1 MGKWIDAVTY
11 AKEALSRDPRM
22 DGCELLLVKALRAN
36 GRTLESV
43 DRLRELKQR
52 AARDPSIQLEFARAL
67 AMSGEV
73 EAAQHEYQMLL
84 REHPKS
90 EEARDELAA
99 LEQWCE
105 GRNLARDACAPLAR
119 CLRPRFVTIGRA
131 APMPHPDS
139 QATTAKNIRQPPNL
153 PWRRVG
159 AVGALVFALSLSSVE
174 AIWRSRGYRPT
185 VPESLELWHF
195 WRERVRSA
203 DGHVVAVL
211 GTSRVMADI
220 SLATMSQC
228 LPSRRIVQLG
238 ISGSISSVKILNDL
252 LDDPKFVG
260 TVICELDTP
269 LLDRTSW
276 GGHEQ
281 YLEFRPPPFPAYS
294 EIILRDLVDDRLISL
309 RSPCTLR
316 GALMRFF
323 GNQRE
328 FLRDEPRQTFRR
340 EWQYDFSTVADL
352 ETLAPQ
358 YHCGIGRALQA
369 TPFSN
374 MGRPTHRGRRVERGR
389 EAIPSAWRSGR
400 VSSSTFYRRA
410 MAIGRTLP
418 LEKGSLGPLFRV
430 ERRNLHSF
438 SRRSRH
444 ANLQCPDDSHLD
456 LHDAPA
462 FTRALIVE
470 LTRRVRR

>member
-1 MGKWIDAVTY
+1 MVRRAKPRSGTPAPRSLDAFDHD
-11 AKEALSRDPRM
+11 S
-22 DGCELLLVKALRAN
+22 
-36 GRTLESV
+36 S
-43 DRLRELKQR
+43 
-52 AARDPSIQLEFARAL
+52 PS
-67 AMSGEV
+67 
-73 EAAQHEYQMLL
+73 
-84 REHPKS
+84 
-90 EEARDELAA
+90 DE
-99 LEQWCE
+99 
-105 GRNLARDACAPLAR
+105 RRR
-119 CLRPRFVTIGRA
+119 CLILTHKQQLRKISA
-131 APMPHPDS
+131 
-139 QATTAKNIRQPPNL
+139 N
-153 PWRRVG
+153 RRIFPGGVSERSG
-159 AVGALVFALSLSSVE
+159 AVFALSLSSVE

-352 ETLAPQ
+352 ETLRRNTTAESEERYNKTTFEHGSTYAP
-358 YHCGIGRALQA
+358 
-369 TPFSN
+369 
-374 MGRPTHRGRRVERGR
+374 RPT
-389 EAIPSAWRSGR
+389 S
-400 VSSSTFYRRA
+400 
-410 MAIGRTLP
+410 
-418 LEKGSLGPLFRV
+418 
-430 ERRNLHSF
+430 
-438 SRRSRH
+438 
-444 ANLQCPDDSHLD
+444 
-456 LHDAPA
+456 
-462 FTRALIVE
+462 
-470 LTRRVRR
+470 